1 MEELD
6 KAQSE
11 IKENVTDGENIE
23 EEELKERKGRSSTR
37 WDANG

>member
-1 MEELD
+1 VEELD

-23 EEELKERKGRSSTR
+23 EDELKERKARSSTR
-37 WDANG
+37 